1 MNIDNQI
8 QHIFESLRKIL
19 FYASHGKYNHVMH
32 QEDVENIKT
41 SLETILVV
49 EKEYEQAQTQEA
61 KEAIYKK
68 IAVYKTYTI
77 RDFVDY
83 QIERI

>member
-41 SLETILVV
+41 SLETILAI
-49 EKEYEQAQTQEA
+49 EKEYAQSTTQEE
-61 KEAIYKK
+61 KELIYKR
-68 IAVYKTYTI
+68 IAIYKTYTI